1 MPEIPLNRIL
11 EITVVVVVLYL
22 VLSNSY
28 GFSSILNQAGQTYVQ
43 SVKALQGR

>member
-11 EITVVVVVLYL
+11 EITIVAIVLYL

-28 GFSSILNQAGQTYVQ
+28 GFSVILAQAGRTYAE